1 MHVIMKEIQWPRI
14 GKNSQSSSRW
24 CNAHLVSPNIVSIMT
39 PQDFIQSRLKK
50 LNQTTGIPAQNNP
63 EDQIVKLTLSK
74 RFRKYSAND
83 TLINHVKKVVH
94 YCVERNQPINFTFLH
109 GAYKLWRLEEAPCA
123 DWAELFAL
131 MYYTNYVKNIC
142 AIYEPGVWFDFFVDD
157 WIIEDIDKI
166 SPDEIKSYLDSYRA
180 LIDFLK
186 PYQPNNLKM
195 TITPVSSQFASRQ
208 EFEQKLSDNE
218 QNLELPELDEV
229 ASRMVELNA
238 KVDDSVKAD
247 PKWREKI
254 YRKHNAYMIIKGET
268 GYHKERPDKIL
279 IFSQPL
285 PSGTTISLGTT
296 KSSIAKFWVGVGAL
310 KVDRD
315 SYKEVILSPKQLK
328 DAIFDWQGV
337 HIEGLDGTNFQK
349 IRIVS

>member
-1 MHVIMKEIQWPRI
+1 
-14 GKNSQSSSRW
+14 
-24 CNAHLVSPNIVSIMT
+24 MT
-39 PQDFIQSRLKK
+39 PQDFIQSRLRK
-50 LNQTTGIPAQNNP
+50 LNQTTSIPAQNNL
-63 EDQIVKLTLSK
+63 EGQIVKLALSK
-74 RFRKYSAND
+74 KFRKYSAND
-83 TLINHVKKVVH
+83 DLINHVKEVVH
-94 YCVERNQPINFTFLH
+94 YCMERNQPINFTFLH
-109 GAYKLWRLEEAPCA
+109 GAYKLWRLDEAPYA

-131 MYYTNYVKNIC
+131 MYYTNYVKDIC
-142 AIYEPGVWFDFFVDD
+142 ATYEPGVWFDFFVDD
-157 WIIEDIDKI
+157 WIIENIDNL
-166 SPDEIKSYLDSYRA
+166 SPGEIKSYLDSYQA

-195 TITPVSSQFASRQ
+195 TITPVSSQFTSRQ

-254 YRKHNAYMIIKGET
+254 YRKHNAYMMIKGET
-268 GYHKERPDKIL
+268 GYHKNRPDKIL
-279 IFSQPL
+279 TFSQPL

-310 KVDRD
+310 KTDGD
-315 SYKEVILSPKQLK
+315 SYKEVILSPKQLEE
-328 DAIFDWQGV
+328 ANFDWQEI
-337 HIEGLDGTNFQK
+337 HIDSLDGQNFQK
-349 IRIVS
+349 IRLLSQ